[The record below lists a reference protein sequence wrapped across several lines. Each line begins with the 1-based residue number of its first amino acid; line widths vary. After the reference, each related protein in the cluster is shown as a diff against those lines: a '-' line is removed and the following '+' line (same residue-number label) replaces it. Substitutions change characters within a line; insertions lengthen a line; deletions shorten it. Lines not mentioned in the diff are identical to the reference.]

1 MLGVAW
7 MGVRWGV
14 KWLVE
19 ALKQIKEP
27 YECGKRDLINTQT
40 REPYWHWRTCQCGM
54 QECKKSPTSVAKET

>member
-1 MLGVAW
+1 

-27 YECGKRDLINTQT
+27 YECGKRDLINT
-40 REPYWHWRTCQCGM
+40 
-54 QECKKSPTSVAKET
+54 